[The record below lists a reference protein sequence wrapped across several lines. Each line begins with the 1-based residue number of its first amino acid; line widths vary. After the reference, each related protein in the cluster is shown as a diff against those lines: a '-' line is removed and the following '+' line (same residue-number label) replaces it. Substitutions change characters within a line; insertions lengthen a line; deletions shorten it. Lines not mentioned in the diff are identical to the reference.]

1 MELLK
6 IENLSIKNKEKILF
20 NNFNLQ
26 INDDTKLGIYA
37 PSGSGKS
44 TLLNYISDNLIN
56 NTDLQILG
64 HLQKKEN
71 LKISYVYQDFRLLE
85 HISVFENVYLPLENV
100 YKKNEAKKIALDILN
115 KVFLEDKI
123 NQKVKNLS
131 GGEKQRVAIA
141 RAFSF
146 PFDLLLLDE
155 AFHAQDKIKKQKLL
169 LLTKNLIKNSNKA
182 LIMVSHNKEELQELC
197 DKIID
202 ESSF

>member
-44 TLLNYISDNLIN
+44 TLLNYISDNLIK

-64 HLQKKEN
+64 NLQKKEN

-123 NQKVKNLS
+123 NQKVKKLS